1 MKSVLTVL
9 RPLRYFLTICLCAVL
24 LFSYV
29 TPAFAA
35 PMRNEPNSTANKAA
49 KEFEQESRDAIAT
62 DHPPSMAE
70 TQKKT
75 RGGGLNEVQGK
86 AGLDELKRPSNSGG
100 VPTVE
105 KDIKEALEKAQDKI
119 GG

>member
-1 MKSVLTVL
+1 MKDVL
-9 RPLRYFLTICLCAVL
+9 RPLRYLATICLCAVL

-35 PMRNEPNSTANKAA
+35 PIKNEPNAAANQAA
-49 KEFEQESRDAIAT
+49 KEYEQESRDAIAT
-62 DHPPSMAE
+62 DHPPTLNE

-75 RGGGLNEVQGK
+75 RDGGLNEVQGK
-86 AGLDELKRPSNSGG
+86 AGIKEMKRPSNAEGAPS
-100 VPTVE
+100 VE
-105 KDIKEALEKAQDKI
+105 KGIKGVLEKVQDKM